1 MGCGNSSAYVG
12 QPLRQNNNNQSII
25 KQNFNNN
32 SSTLFYQ
39 MQNAK
44 RPKFLN
50 VQ

>member
-1 MGCGNSSAYVG
+1 MGCGNSSMHVG
-12 QPLRQNNNNQSII
+12 HPLKQNNNQPAIR
-25 KQNFNNN
+25 QNFNNN